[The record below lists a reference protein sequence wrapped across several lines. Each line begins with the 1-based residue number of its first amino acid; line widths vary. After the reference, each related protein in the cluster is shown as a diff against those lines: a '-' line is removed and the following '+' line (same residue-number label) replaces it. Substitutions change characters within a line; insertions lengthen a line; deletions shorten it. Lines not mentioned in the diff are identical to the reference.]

1 MPGAAIGRVMS
12 LNRFHGVAPRS
23 AAASSS
29 WVSIP
34 ASLALTM
41 NVTIAMENIACE
53 MMSLTRPLLS
63 GVMPQSTPTVTNH
76 GRNETPSTI
85 SGVTRV
91 SPRIAVSPN
100 AHHAPFGARARATP
114 PRVPKTVETMAVP
127 TAACRLV
134 TIEEM
139 MMSLLMPL
147 M

>member
-1 MPGAAIGRVMS
+1 M
-12 LNRFHGVAPRS
+12 
-23 AAASSS
+23 
-29 WVSIP
+29 P
-34 ASLALTM
+34 ASRALTM

-63 GVMPQSTPTVTNH
+63 GVTPQSTPTVTNH
-76 GRNETPSTI
+76 GRNEMPSTI

-91 SPRIAVSPN
+91 SPRIAVRPS
-100 AHHAPFGARARATP
+100 AHQAPLGALARATP
-114 PRVPKTVETMAVP
+114 PRVPKIVETMAVP

-134 TIEEM
+134 TIEET